1 IQHQLLQLQKEL
13 RTIETKKNVQKLIL
27 KLSEK
32 FYGLIRQT
40 VNDREKNA
48 LKSKIMALEGKND
61 ELSERLGRAILEK
74 ERNETRAL
82 KAENNRNYYKEQMEN
97 ARGTSERLRTEK
109 RELAENVRE
118 LKKEL
123 GTMKDMFNSEQLAF
137 LKHHL
142 PKIAEAM
149 NEGKELLR
157 QVKPGW
163 GKLSI

>member
-1 IQHQLLQLQKEL
+1 MEVAVGVDRFDFIALAESEADL
-13 RTIETKKNVQKLIL
+13 RLFAGMQFLT
-27 KLSEK
+27 
-32 FYGLIRQT
+32 
-40 VNDREKNA
+40 
-48 LKSKIMALEGKND
+48 
-61 ELSERLGRAILEK
+61 
-74 ERNETRAL
+74 
-82 KAENNRNYYKEQMEN
+82 RNYYKEQMEN

-109 RELAENVRE
+109 QELAESARE

>member
-1 IQHQLLQLQKEL
+1 
-13 RTIETKKNVQKLIL
+13 
-27 KLSEK
+27 
-32 FYGLIRQT
+32 
-40 VNDREKNA
+40 
-48 LKSKIMALEGKND
+48 MALEGKND
-61 ELSERLGRAILEK
+61 ELSERLGKAILEK

-82 KAENNRNYYKEQMEN
+82 KAEHNRNYYKEQMEN

-109 RELAENVRE
+109 QELVENVRE

-123 GTMKDMFNSEQLAF
+123 GTMKDMFNSEQLTF

-149 NEGKELLR
+149 NEGKELLK